1 MLNICF
7 ILSLSLGCTQRL
19 GYMRLGVV
27 SDQLWIYQ
35 LESMVV
41 GNTKPSI
48 CCGCHGWRII
58 ALLAVVVIS
67 RFYLHYSIL

>member
-1 MLNICF
+1 MNV
-7 ILSLSLGCTQRL
+7 LGVCSPYNERQRP

-35 LESMVV
+35 LERMVL

-48 CCGCHGWRII
+48 CYGCHDWRI
-58 ALLAVVVIS
+58 
-67 RFYLHYSIL
+67 

>member
-1 MLNICF
+1 LPNLVISG
-7 ILSLSLGCTQRL
+7 SLFACAQRP

-35 LESMVV
+35 LERMVL

-58 ALLAVVVIS
+58 ALLSAAFVSV
-67 RFYLHYSIL
+67 RWGFSI